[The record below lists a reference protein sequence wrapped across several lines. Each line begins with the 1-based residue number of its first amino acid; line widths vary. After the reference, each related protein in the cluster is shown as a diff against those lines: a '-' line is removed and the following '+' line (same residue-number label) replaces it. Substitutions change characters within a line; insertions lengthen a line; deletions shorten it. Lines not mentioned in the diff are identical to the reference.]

1 MIPALPRLLCSVTV
15 MLTAKMGFTCQH
27 LQKQWLT
34 KGGVVSG
41 ENNAASLS
49 GIARQQGSSVLALN
63 TNHNKTCLI
72 RPAQAPATCQYT
84 TAYTVRAEQN
94 HFHRFDF
101 TGNGESEGQF
111 RYGNYNSEVDY

>member
-1 MIPALPRLLCSVTV
+1 MV
-15 MLTAKMGFTCQH
+15 MLTAKMGFTYQH

-41 ENNAASLS
+41 EKNAASFS
-49 GIARQQGSSVLALN
+49 GIARQQGASVLALS

-94 HFHRFDF
+94 HHVGV
-101 TGNGESEGQF
+101 TGLTSPATVKAK
-111 RYGNYNSEVDY
+111 GNSDMATTTQR